1 MNPAP
6 NAPTPA
12 TAFSPP
18 SPPKNPAEMYEQYFV
33 PAMFKPW
40 SNILLRHVNLQLGE
54 RVLDIA
60 CGTGIVAR
68 QAAPWVG
75 ATGHVTA
82 VDMNPAMLA
91 VARHVPLPAGLA
103 IQWQQGNAID
113 LSFADGS
120 FDVTFCQHGLQSI
133 PDRAAALREMRR
145 VLAPGGRA
153 LVMVLQALALHP
165 VFEALMQSVANQL
178 AFPLSAVMTPFVMS
192 DVDALHAL
200 FEKTGFKT
208 VHIHPETCT
217 MHFPNPESFVP
228 LAVASSAAAIPAFAQ
243 LAAPER
249 AALVEAVRTEVE
261 PILQKY
267 RDAEKVSFPMFA
279 NVVVGT
285 T

>member
-6 NAPTPA
+6 NAPSAET
-12 TAFSPP
+12 SPTSP
-18 SPPKNPAEMYEQYFV
+18 SPLKNPAEMYEQYFV

-40 SNILLRHVNLQLGE
+40 SNILLRRVTLLLGE

-75 ATGHVTA
+75 ATGQVTA
-82 VDMNPAMLA
+82 LDMNPAMLT
-91 VARHVPLPAGLA
+91 VARQAPLTTGAV

-113 LSFADGS
+113 LPFADGV
-120 FDVTFCQHGLQSI
+120 FDVTLCQHGLQFI

-165 VFEALMQSVANQL
+165 VFEALMTSVANQL
-178 AFPLSAVMTPFVMS
+178 SLPLSTVITPFAMS
-192 DVDALHAL
+192 DVDALHDL
-200 FEKTGFKT
+200 FDKAGFKT
-208 VHIHPETCT
+208 VHIYPETCT
-217 MHFPNPESFVP
+217 MHFPNPQSFVP

-249 AALVEAVRTEVE
+249 AALVEAVRAEIE

-279 NVVVGT
+279 NVAVGT

>member
-6 NAPTPA
+6 NAPSAET
-12 TAFSPP
+12 SPTSP
-18 SPPKNPAEMYEQYFV
+18 SPLKNPAEMYEQYFV

-40 SNILLRHVNLQLGE
+40 SNILLRRVTLLLGE

-75 ATGHVTA
+75 ATGQVTA
-82 VDMNPAMLA
+82 LDMNPAMLA
-91 VARHVPLPAGLA
+91 VARQAPLTTGAV

-113 LSFADGS
+113 LPFADGV
-120 FDVTFCQHGLQSI
+120 FDVTLCQHGLQFI

-165 VFEALMQSVANQL
+165 VFEALMTSVSNQL
-178 AFPLSAVMTPFVMS
+178 SLPLSTVITPFAMS
-192 DVDALHAL
+192 DVDALHDL
-200 FEKTGFKT
+200 FDKAGFKT
-208 VHIHPETCT
+208 VHIYPETCT
-217 MHFPNPESFVP
+217 MHFPNPQSFVP

-249 AALVEAVRTEVE
+249 AALVEAVRAEIE

-279 NVVVGT
+279 NVAVGT

>member
-6 NAPTPA
+6 NAPSAET
-12 TAFSPP
+12 SPTSP
-18 SPPKNPAEMYEQYFV
+18 SPLKNPAEMYEQYFV

-40 SNILLRHVNLQLGE
+40 SNILLRRVTLLLGE

-75 ATGHVTA
+75 ATGQVTA
-82 VDMNPAMLA
+82 LDMNPAMLT
-91 VARHVPLPAGLA
+91 VARQAPLTTGAV

-113 LSFADGS
+113 LPFADGV
-120 FDVTFCQHGLQSI
+120 FDVTLCQHGLQFI

-165 VFEALMQSVANQL
+165 VFEALMTSVANQL
-178 AFPLSAVMTPFVMS
+178 SLPLSTVITPFAMS
-192 DVDALHAL
+192 DVDALHDL
-200 FEKTGFKT
+200 FDKAGFKT
-208 VHIHPETCT
+208 VHIYPETCT
-217 MHFPNPESFVP
+217 MHFPNPQSFVP

-249 AALVEAVRTEVE
+249 AALVETVRAEIE

-279 NVVVGT
+279 NVAVGT

>member
-1 MNPAP
+1 
-6 NAPTPA
+6 
-12 TAFSPP
+12 
-18 SPPKNPAEMYEQYFV
+18 MYEQYFV

-40 SNILLRHVNLQLGE
+40 SNILLRHVNLQLGD

-75 ATGHVTA
+75 ATGQVTA

-91 VARHVPLPAGLA
+91 VARQAPLPAGLA

-113 LSFADGS
+113 LPFADAS
-120 FDVTFCQHGLQSI
+120 FDVTFCQHGLQFI

-145 VLAPGGRA
+145 VLVPGGRA
-153 LVMVLQALALHP
+153 LVMVLQALVLHP

-178 AFPLSAVMTPFVMS
+178 ARPLSDVMTPFAMS

-200 FEKTGFKT
+200 FDKAGFKT
-208 VHIHPETCT
+208 VHIYPETCT
-217 MHFPNPESFVP
+217 MHFPNPLSFVP

-243 LAAPER
+243 LAVPER
-249 AALVEAVRTEVE
+249 AALVEAVRAEVE
-261 PILQKY
+261 PILQKF

-285 T
+285 A